1 MKKSEIKEV
10 EFDPGH
16 RDWYLVDAASKVLS
30 TFTPREIAEML
41 SRKYNVGLA
50 KGLKAVE
57 YAKMYADDK
66 KNGVMGEQEENYLD
80 AMQRE
85 LKKALKAKDAEQA
98 VYYRQALSGPDAAV
112 ASWNKFK
119 GSWAYEQWLKK
130 DSTKQAIDA
139 QKTEFKRFAY
149 LGEQDESDYYS
160 PEAKAARAAEKKA
173 SETKPKQELI
183 GAYVINLGLGNITP
197 EMKELGVVKT
207 LSSRGNAMLPYFSGT
222 NDAEYRQKIVA
233 LDKITGRGGRW
244 YDAKKKKFLTEN
256 KFTTMNKNELRQII
270 NEAVVEALYEN
281 ALPQGLSAKAIIPL
295 DKFVQRAEMTEAEAD
310 MLGAKTTALTPA
322 EMQAY
327 LGRVKNKTPDSPA
340 EKYKMPYVHGS
351 NIAIKDANNNNYDLD
366 ALKAMIVRRPAKI
379 LKQNEKMSKSA
390 GENTMFYNIGLPA
403 LKGLAVNEKTGEFVV
418 VDTCPGAGACK
429 VYCYARKGGYIQ
441 YKDASMSQTRLL
453 NYLLNDPQG
462 FKTQFENELRKEQT
476 LAQKKGR
483 KIVIRWH
490 DAGDFFSPEY
500 LDLAYQ
506 IAKDFPEVD
515 FYAYTKMASVATG
528 SKPKNFIMNFSMGA
542 TPDQEKQIDFG
553 KTKHSTV
560 IPKPM
565 FDKYMMKDEKGKL
578 VRDEKGRMQFASDED
593 LDKFKADVA
602 AKYKLDIDSIITY
615 DEMLKTP
622 VSDEEN
628 KYNVIIRPGDGD
640 ISASRADVKGTYLL
654 IH

>member
-1 MKKSEIKEV
+1 MKKSELNEV
-10 EFDPGH
+10 DFDPGH
-16 RDWYLVDAASKVLS
+16 YDWYLVDAASKLLS
-30 TFTPREIAEML
+30 SFTPREIAEML
-41 SRKYNVGLA
+41 HNKYRIPLM

-57 YAKMYADDK
+57 YARLYADDEK
-66 KNGVMGEQEENYLD
+66 KKMIAEEDNYID
-80 AMQRE
+80 DMRRE
-85 LKKALKAKDAEQA
+85 LRKAAKAKDAEQV
-98 VYYRQALSGPDAAV
+98 VYYRQALTGPAAAV
-112 ASWNKFK
+112 AGWDKFK

-130 DSTKQAIDA
+130 DATKQAIEA
-139 QKTEFKRFAY
+139 QKAEFKRFAY

-160 PEAKAARAAEKKA
+160 PEAKAARAAEKK
-173 SETKPKQELI
+173 ETKPKQAMV
-183 GAYVINLGLGNITP
+183 GAYVIDLGLGNITP
-197 EMKELGVVKT
+197 EMEKLGVVKIKKGGT
-207 LSSRGNAMLPYFSGT
+207 CMLPYFPET
-222 NDAEYRQKIVA
+222 NDDEFRQKIVV
-233 LDKITGRGGRW
+233 LDRITGRGGRW
-244 YDAKKKKFLTEN
+244 YDAKKKKFLTEH
-256 KFTTMNKNELRQII
+256 KFNTMNKNELRKLI

-310 MLGAKTTALTPA
+310 MLGAKTSALTPD

-327 LGRVKNKTPDSPA
+327 LGRVKNKTPDGPA

-506 IAKDFPEVD
+506 IAKDFPDVD

-578 VRDEKGRMQFASDED
+578 VRDEKNRMQFASDED

-602 AKYKLDIDSIITY
+602 AKYKLDVDSIITY

-622 VSDEEN
+622 VSDEAN